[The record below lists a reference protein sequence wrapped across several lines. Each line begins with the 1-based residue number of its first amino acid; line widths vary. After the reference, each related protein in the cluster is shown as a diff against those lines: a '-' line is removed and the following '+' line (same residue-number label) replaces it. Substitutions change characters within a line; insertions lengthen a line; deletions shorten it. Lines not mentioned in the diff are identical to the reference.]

1 MHSSYKNEC
10 SAMRLLG
17 VVLKGLP
24 RHMHLQI
31 TEPCA
36 GSFVGVAQ
44 KRPLAADISFPK
56 NARTK
61 R

>member
-17 VVLKGLP
+17 VVLKGHP
-24 RHMHLQI
+24 RHMQHHV
-31 TEPCA
+31 TERLL
-36 GSFVGVAQ
+36 SSLVGDAQ
-44 KRPLAADISFPK
+44 KRPEAADLSFPK